1 MQLKSFKEVLDELI
15 PEPERIKALDDFYD
29 INYAISTLLVE
40 YRLKHNMSQKQLAEI
55 LDISRY
61 LICKYENGDYNFSLM
76 QVCEICDKLDI
87 EMKLEFTT
95 KEEKV

>member
-1 MQLKSFKEVLDELI
+1 MQLKSIKEVLDELV
-15 PEPERIKALDDFYD
+15 PESEKDKALDYFYD
-29 INYAISTLLVE
+29 VNYIISTLLVE
-40 YRLKHNMSQKQLAEI
+40 YRIKHNISQKQLAKD
-55 LDISRY
+55 LGVSHY

-87 EMKLEFTT
+87 EMKLEFTI